1 MSLQYQAGLCGC
13 ATLKRFRVL
22 LWLGFCFL
30 CTGNLSAQVLKE
42 YDLKAVFLY
51 NFAQFVEWPPEAFA
65 LPASPLVIG
74 VLGQDHFG
82 KSFDDLIQAE
92 TTSRRKIKIERSR
105 KFTDLQNCHILFI
118 DQSESANLDEILR
131 KCRGKPILTVSDI
144 VGFSLRG
151 GMIEFITDEKEKKIR
166 LHIKNS
172 AAKDSHL
179 AISSKLLKLA
189 HTE

>member
-1 MSLQYQAGLCGC
+1 LSLQYQAGLSGFV
-13 ATLKRFRVL
+13 TLKRLRLL
-22 LWLGFCFL
+22 LWLGFCLL
-30 CTGNLSAQVLKE
+30 CIGNLSAQVLKE

-51 NFAQFVEWPPEAFA
+51 NFAQFVEWPAEAF
-65 LPASPLVIG
+65 PSSASPLVIG

-82 KSFDDLIQAE
+82 KSFDDLIQGE

-105 KFTDLQNCHILFI
+105 RFTDLQNCHILFI

-144 VGFSLRG
+144 DGFSHRG
-151 GMIEFITDEKEKKIR
+151 GMIQFITDEKEKKIR
-166 LHIKNS
+166 LRIHVS
-172 AAKDSHL
+172 AAKEAHL

-189 HTE
+189 QIE